1 MVDASSAV
9 HDSTPRPVRRREA
22 TPAALAS
29 LPAGLHPVLRR
40 VLAARHVTP
49 AELEP
54 SLPRLIPVGTLP
66 GIDAAVERLMRARAD
81 GERVVIVGDFDA
93 DGATATAL
101 MVRCLRAFGY
111 GRVGFLVPDRLR
123 FGYGLSP
130 GVAEVAAVGGPGLLV
145 TVDNGIASVEG
156 VARAAALGLDV
167 VVTDHHLPGTTLPA
181 AAAITGPTVPGTT
194 FASPS
199 LCGVGVAFYVLAALG
214 RALAAAGLCSA
225 EVARRAVTAG
235 LDLVALGTVADVVA
249 LDFNNRILVAEG
261 LRRIRSGR
269 CSPGIAALFAV
280 AGRDTAAATAADL
293 GFAIA
298 PRLNAAGRLADMTVG
313 VQCLLADDPAR
324 ARTLAAQLHALNA
337 ERRELQARTEAEA
350 LALLGDLAELP
361 RALDNAAVT
370 LFDESWHPGI
380 VGLVAGRLRE
390 RSGRPAVAF
399 ARDPGSGMLRG
410 SARSVPGV
418 HIRDCIAAA
427 LREVSDGAVRFGGHA
442 MAAGLTLPEALLPG
456 FRAALSAEVHRYDE
470 VIAAGDAVWTDGPLD
485 AADLT
490 PEFAEVLAAAGPW
503 GSAFPEPLF
512 DNTFEVLREGV
523 VGGSHLRLTVRH
535 PGGGDPVGAI
545 AFGMAARSPLPREAR
560 LVYRLEVDRW
570 RQRRAAQLVVEAVLA

>member
-1 MVDASSAV
+1 MVDASAAD
-9 HDSTPRPVRRREA
+9 HDSTPRPVRRREPRAA
-22 TPAALAS
+22 TLAAL
-29 LPAGLHPVLRR
+29 PDGLHPVLRR
-40 VLAARHVTP
+40 VLAARDVVP
-49 AELEP
+49 GELEP
-54 SLPRLIPVGTLP
+54 TLPRLVPVGTLP
-66 GIDAAVERLMRARAD
+66 GIDAAVARLVRARAD

-101 MVRCLRAFGY
+101 MVRCLRAFGF

-130 GVAEVAAVGGPGLLV
+130 GVAEVAATGGPGLLV

-156 VARAAALGLDV
+156 VARAAALGLHV
-167 VVTDHHLPGTTLPA
+167 IVTDHHLPGPTLPA
-181 AAAITGPTVPGTT
+181 AAAVTGPTVPGSS

-214 RALAAAGLCSA
+214 RALAAAGLCSS
-225 EVARRAVTAG
+225 EVARRAVTDG

-269 CSPGIAALFAV
+269 CAPGIAALFAV
-280 AGRDTAAATAADL
+280 AGRDPAMATAADL
-293 GFAIA
+293 GFAVA

-313 VQCLLADDPAR
+313 VQCLLADDPAT
-324 ARTLAAQLHALNA
+324 ARGLAVQLHALNA

-350 LALLGDLAELP
+350 VALLGNLADLPLA
-361 RALDNAAVT
+361 RDNAAVT
-370 LFDESWHPGI
+370 LFDELWHPGI

-390 RSGRPAVAF
+390 RTGRPAVAF
-399 ARDPGSGMLRG
+399 ARAGEPGLLRG

-427 LREVSDGAVRFGGHA
+427 LRGVDDDAVRFGGHA
-442 MAAGLTLPEALLPG
+442 MAAGLTLPEALLPS
-456 FRAALSAEVHRYDE
+456 FRAALAAEVHRYDD

-485 AADLT
+485 AGDLT
-490 PEFAEVLAAAGPW
+490 PEFAELLAAAGPW
-503 GSAFPEPLF
+503 GSGFPEPLF
-512 DNTFEVLREGV
+512 DNVFEVLGEGV

-545 AFGMAARSPLPREAR
+545 AFGMAARSPLPRQVR

-570 RQRRAAQLVVEAVLA
+570 RQRRAAQLVVEALLA

>member
-1 MVDASSAV
+1 MVDAAGARD
-9 HDSTPRPVRRREA
+9 DSTPRPVRRRE
-22 TPAALAS
+22 PAPESLAV
-29 LPAGLHPVLRR
+29 LPADIHPVLRR
-40 VLAARHVTP
+40 VLAARHVAPGELSP
-49 AELEP
+49 ALA
-54 SLPRLIPVGTLP
+54 RLIPVGTLP
-66 GIDAAVERLMRARAD
+66 GVDAAVARLRQAREQ

-101 MVRCLRAFGY
+101 MVRCLRAFGF
-111 GRVGFLVPDRLR
+111 GGVGFLVPDRLR

-130 GVAEVAAVGGPGLLV
+130 GVAELAATGGPGLLV

-181 AAAITGPTVPGTT
+181 AAAIAGPTVPGSR
-194 FASPS
+194 FASPA

-214 RALAAAGLCSA
+214 RALAAAGLCSSD
-225 EVARRAVTAG
+225 VARRAVTDG

-280 AGRDTAAATAADL
+280 AGRDPAVATAADL
-293 GFAIA
+293 GFAVA

-313 VQCLLADDPAR
+313 VQCLLADDAATAR
-324 ARTLAAQLHALNA
+324 ALAAQLHALNA
-337 ERRELQARTEAEA
+337 ERRELQARSEAEA
-350 LALLGDLAELP
+350 LALLGDLSTLP
-361 RALDNAAVT
+361 LDRANAAVT

-390 RSGRPAVAF
+390 RTGRPAVAF
-399 ARDPGSGMLRG
+399 ARAPEPGLLRG

-427 LREVSDGAVRFGGHA
+427 LREVSDGSVRFGGHA
-442 MAAGLTLPEALLPG
+442 MAAGLTLPESLLPG
-456 FRAALSAEVHRYDE
+456 FRTALAAEVHRHDE
-470 VIAAGDAVWTDGPLD
+470 VIAAGDAVWTDGPLEPV
-485 AADLT
+485 DLT
-490 PEFAEVLAAAGPW
+490 PEFAELLAAAGPW
-503 GSAFPEPLF
+503 GAAFPEPLF
-512 DNTFEVLREGV
+512 DNAFEVLEEGV
-523 VGGSHLRLTVRH
+523 VGGSHLRLRVRH
-535 PGGGDPVGAI
+535 ASGGEPLGAI
-545 AFGMAARSPLPREAR
+545 AFGMAGRAPLPREAR

-570 RQRRAAQLVVEAVLA
+570 RQRRVAQLVVEAVVG